1 VGRFTLHTYENLDE
15 FNQFYEELG
24 EKVEYFHN
32 FIFGETENLLT
43 DEEPVIID
51 ISSLVENIQR
61 NPDNRQHAI
70 HNLINIHEDCTV
82 IIISE
87 LANQALQYFPLIFD
101 KTEPLFEKSDETDV
115 EDDLIPFQRRTLY
128 TYKNGLDLEKIID
141 YADKNEIPFTNF
153 AKLNGPENKR
163 YRSVSSDDKKTLMD
177 ITTVVKAAKN
187 NEIAYIFEQFSESF
201 PFYDAIV
208 RDDVSDEALE
218 TFRTIFSP
226 KKPISELLDGISF
239 STGEID
245 KESEDKVI
253 KVVDL
258 NDEELN
264 NFYDALNS
272 QLFGHDLFKINFKSS
287 IDNFILLNR
296 INEKKIFSIF
306 LLGNSGLGKTEVAR
320 IIKNSLNKDTKL
332 IKISFGNYSSQDSLN
347 SLIGSPRGYIGSE
360 SGELSEKLDKSK
372 AGIILCDEF
381 EKTTRPVFNFFLE
394 LLEEGFFTDRMSR
407 EYDLNGYII
416 VFTSNINEEQ
426 FLKDIP
432 PELRSRFDIV
442 NEFGILTRGEKIEFL
457 EHQIKIFSE
466 KIQAQTDSPLFTESE
481 IESFKEIVDTS
492 DNLRDIQRTLQNRML
507 NKLKKHEDAS
517 K

>member
-1 VGRFTLHTYENLDE
+1 MGRFTLHTYENFDE
-15 FNQFYEELG
+15 FNQFYEKLD
-24 EKVEYFHN
+24 EKEYLHN
-32 FIFGETENLLT
+32 FIFGETEKLLAE
-43 DEEPVIID
+43 EEPVIID

-61 NPDNRQHAI
+61 NPDNRQPAI
-70 HNLINIHEDCTV
+70 NNFINIHKDCTV

-101 KTEPLFEKSDETDV
+101 KAEPLFEKSNKTDENLV
-115 EDDLIPFQRRTLY
+115 PFKRRILY

-153 AKLNGPENKR
+153 AKLNGPENKG

-208 RDDVSDEALE
+208 REDVSDEALE
-218 TFRTIFSP
+218 TFRTIFSM
-226 KKPISELLDGISF
+226 KKPISDLLDGISF
-239 STGEID
+239 PTGEIE
-245 KESEDKVI
+245 KENEEKVI

-258 NDEELN
+258 NDGELH

-296 INEKKIFSIF
+296 INDKKIFSIF

-320 IIKNSLNKDTKL
+320 IIKNSLNKNTKL

-416 VFTSNINEEQ
+416 VFTSNINEGQ

-442 NEFGILTRGEKIEFL
+442 HEFVILTREEKIEFL
-457 EHQIKIFSE
+457 EYQIKMFSE
-466 KIQAQTDSPLFTESE
+466 KISSTTDSPLFTESE

-492 DNLRDIQRTLQNRML
+492 NNLRDIQRTLQNRML
-507 NKLKKHEDAS
+507 NKLKNHKYTS
-517 K
+517 